1 MSFTCFDELDQ
12 HIRKSIMPFQEN
24 IENHYRKNFS
34 KVLAAFQSNKVASHH
49 LHPSFGYGLMDG
61 GTQAVEGVFSSLFCS
76 EASIVRP
83 QLVTGTQALYL
94 ILKTF
99 LHKGDTLLCLCGAPY
114 ETLQA
119 CIGIQQGAEGNNLC
133 AQGIRYREVNLIDQN
148 LEIPQ
153 LLNADDSVK
162 ILWIQ
167 KSCGYG
173 PRRSISNKEIQSWIP
188 QLREIYPQAIIAVD
202 NCYGE
207 LVEDIE
213 PIEIGAD
220 ICAGSLL
227 KNLGGGIAKT
237 GAYITGKKLLVEAC
251 ADMLV
256 APGMG
261 FETLPN
267 LGFTGSFLQG
277 LFLSPLVVR
286 ESLLGN
292 LYLSCFMQEMG
303 FKVDPSYQDPHYD
316 IVLKIATQDKSHW
329 QHFANALQ
337 SSSPLDS
344 YVTPEAFEQKGYPS
358 PIIMAGGTFTT
369 GSSIEFS
376 VDGFASDPYYMYYQA
391 GMVAEQSAILAR
403 VLFARFNKA

>member
-1 MSFTCFDELDQ
+1 MDFY
-12 HIRKSIMPFQEN
+12 IRKTISPFQEA
-24 IENHYRKNFS
+24 IESQYRKNFA
-34 KVLAAFQSNKVASHH
+34 KVLKAFQDNRVASHH
-49 LHPSFGYGLMDG
+49 LHPSFGYGLMDC
-61 GTQAVEGVFSSLFCS
+61 GTQSMEGVFSSLFRS

-99 LHKGDTLLCLCGAPY
+99 LRNQDTILCLCGAPY

-119 CIGIQQGAEGNNLC
+119 CIGIQKGAEGNHLC
-133 AQGIRYREVNLIDQN
+133 AQGVRYQEINLIDHMN
-148 LEIPQ
+148 PLSE
-153 LLNADDSVK
+153 LLIADSSVK
-162 ILWIQ
+162 VLWIQ

-173 PRRSISNKEIQSWIP
+173 PRRSISTKEIQSWIP
-188 QLREIYPQAIIAVD
+188 QLRKIYPQAIIAVD

-213 PIEIGAD
+213 PIEVGAD

-237 GAYITGKKLLVEAC
+237 GAYITGKKNLVDAC

-267 LGFTGSFLQG
+267 LGFTASFLQG

-292 LYLSCFMQEMG
+292 LYMSCFMQEMG
-303 FKVDPSYQDPHYD
+303 FVVEPSYTEARYD
-316 IVLKIATQDKSHW
+316 IVLKIATQNKNHW
-329 QHFANALQ
+329 QNFADTLQ

-344 YVTPEAFEQKGYPS
+344 FVSPEAFEQKGYPS

-391 GMVAEQSAILAR
+391 GMVAEQTAI
-403 VLFARFNKA
+403 FARALYAKFN